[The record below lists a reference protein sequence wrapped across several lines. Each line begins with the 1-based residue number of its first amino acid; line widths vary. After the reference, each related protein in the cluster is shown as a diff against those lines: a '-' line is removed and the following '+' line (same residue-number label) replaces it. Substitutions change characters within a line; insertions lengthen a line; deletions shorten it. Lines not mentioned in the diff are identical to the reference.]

1 MNETP
6 DDTPRPTAESG
17 FPDRPGQD
25 PIGRGLM
32 AASRV
37 LAIGG
42 GLIFTA
48 LVAMSIVSIVGRKI
62 AAAPVPG
69 DVEMLQMG
77 AAVGASTFFAHC
89 HMVRRNIRV
98 DFFTAWLPAAWSE
111 GLDAAGSLLLA
122 VVGALVAARTWA
134 GAATLREFGETS
146 AVLAI
151 PVWIA
156 QILMVPGFMLMAAA
170 GLYMA
175 VWHGRRI
182 VAGVPGRR

>member
-1 MNETP
+1 MSETR
-6 DDTPRPTAESG
+6 DNARRPTAGSG
-17 FPDRPGQD
+17 FSDRPGQD
-25 PIGRGLM
+25 PIGRILT

-42 GLIFTA
+42 GLIFIA
-48 LVAMSIVSIVGRKI
+48 LVAMSVASIVGRKI

-77 AAVGASTFFAHC
+77 AAVAASTFFAHC
-89 HMVRRNIRV
+89 HMAQRNIRV
-98 DFFTAWLPAAWSE
+98 DFFTAWLPAAWSD
-111 GLDAAGSLLLA
+111 GLDAVGSLLLA
-122 VVGALVAARTWA
+122 IVGALVAARTLA

-156 QILMVPGFMLMAAA
+156 QILMVPGFLLMAAV

-182 VAGVPGRR
+182 VAGIPGRR

>member
-1 MNETP
+1 
-6 DDTPRPTAESG
+6 
-17 FPDRPGQD
+17 
-25 PIGRGLM
+25 M

-77 AAVGASTFFAHC
+77 AAVAASTFFAHC
-89 HMVRRNIRV
+89 HIAQRNIRV
-98 DFFTAWLPAAWSE
+98 DFFTVWLPAAWRD
-111 GLDAAGSLLLA
+111 GLDAAGSLSLA
-122 VVGALVAARTWA
+122 IVGALVAARTWA

-151 PVWIA
+151 PVWIG
-156 QILMVPGFMLMAAA
+156 QSLMVPGFSLMAAV

-182 VAGVPGRR
+182 VAGVAERR

>member
-17 FPDRPGQD
+17 FRDRPGQD
-25 PIGRGLM
+25 PIGRVLM

-37 LAIGG
+37 MALGG

-48 LVAMSIVSIVGRKI
+48 LVAMSIMSIVGRKI

-69 DVEMLQMG
+69 DLEMLQMG
-77 AAVGASTFFAHC
+77 AAIGASTFFAHC
-89 HMVRRNIRV
+89 HMARRNIRV
-98 DFFTAWLPAAWSE
+98 DFFTAGLPAAWNE
-111 GLDAAGSLLLA
+111 GLDAVGSLLLA

-134 GAATLREFGETS
+134 GAATLREFGEIS

-156 QILMVPGFMLMAAA
+156 QMLMVPGFMLMAAA

-182 VAGVPGRR
+182 VGGVPGRR